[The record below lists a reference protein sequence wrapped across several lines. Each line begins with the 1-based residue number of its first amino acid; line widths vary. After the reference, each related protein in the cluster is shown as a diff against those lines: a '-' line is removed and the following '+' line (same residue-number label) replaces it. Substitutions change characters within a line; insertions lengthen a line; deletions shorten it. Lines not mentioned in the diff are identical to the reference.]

1 MADDEISF
9 GPFRLDLRRRLLL
22 RHDKPVPLGSR
33 ALDLLCVLASA
44 RGDLV
49 TKDRLMTEV
58 WPGLAVEDNN
68 LYVHISTIRKALE
81 TEAEADGQAWLITVP
96 GRGYRFV
103 GHRPPLRRR
112 RRDETRACHWPIGRP
127 SPCCPSAT

>member
-9 GPFRLDLRRRLLL
+9 GPFRLDLRGRRLL
-22 RHDKPVPLGSR
+22 RQDNVIPLGSR

-44 RGDLV
+44 GGELV
-49 TKDRLMTEV
+49 TKDRLMAEA
-58 WPGLAVEDNN
+58 WPGLVVEENN

-81 TEAEADGQAWLITVP
+81 TEAAAKPYLITVP

-103 GHRPPLRRR
+103 RIAASADTRLPATGEGLPLV
-112 RRDETRACHWPIGRP
+112 DMP
-127 SPCCPSAT
+127 SIAVLP